1 MKSNLQLCQ
10 YHIRHCCSSFRKRDD
25 YDDDLEE
32 YNDYDDHGK
41 KYNGYDKYDEKY
53 EQIRKCQYW
62 APSPWFSQK
71 YFEGKHGKDDDD
83 DVDVDDDD
91 DDDDDHDKLYN
102 CVTIGHRFS

>member
-53 EQIRKCQYW
+53 MNK
-62 APSPWFSQK
+62 
-71 YFEGKHGKDDDD
+71 
-83 DVDVDDDD
+83 
-91 DDDDDHDKLYN
+91 
-102 CVTIGHRFS
+102 